1 MRRIAIEILLILLIS
16 LVLSLTYNAV
26 SPAGIR
32 ILPKKVKNVEI
43 KSAVHIQII
52 AMKGHN

>member
-1 MRRIAIEILLILLIS
+1 MRRIIIEILLILLIS

-43 KSAVHIQII
+43 KSAVSYSDNSDER
-52 AMKGHN
+52 A

>member
-1 MRRIAIEILLILLIS
+1 MRKVVFEVILILLIS